1 MLDSG
6 WSIAVPDAPSRPS
19 NLGGREV
26 TCPRRRLA
34 ALCGAVSL
42 CAHVGGRIVFDQ
54 PGLRAIAR
62 TLTATARLS
71 DDQPLANGRPGV
83 P

>member
-1 MLDSG
+1 
-6 WSIAVPDAPSRPS
+6 
-19 NLGGREV
+19 
-26 TCPRRRLA
+26 
-34 ALCGAVSL
+34 
-42 CAHVGGRIVFDQ
+42 VFDQ